1 MAILKL
7 NQIKMSRKNNQI
19 ILIDRGKGMIG
30 YLFATNAVLGSLIFE
45 PLNELQRGGIEPT
58 ENDLI

>member
-7 NQIKMSRKNNQI
+7 NEIKISRKNNQL
-19 ILIDRGKGMIG
+19 ILTDKGKGMLG

-45 PLNELQRGGIEPT
+45 PLPVCGSGAIQAT
-58 ENDLI
+58 